1 MSGNQRNSINK
12 ETEGDVE
19 VSRETIEEVSEFICD
34 LVSLSV
40 KWRKSHIRAKISMGY
55 FED

>member
-12 ETEGDVE
+12 ETEEDVE
-19 VSRETIEEVSEFICD
+19 VSCETIEEVSEFICD
-34 LVSLSV
+34 LVSLSI
-40 KWRKSHIRAKISMGY
+40 KWRKSHIRAKISMGC